1 VALSFDDSL
10 DEEPWGLEGVV
21 RRRVSLLLL
30 FEDLL
35 DALDD
40 LVRLW
45 LFFDKLLVDVEGLEL
60 LRDADEVPHA
70 GRRSELVVV
79 DETSA
84 YSASGYSS
92 WASSSKLVPV

>member
-30 FEDLL
+30 FEDLP

-60 LRDADEVPHA
+60 LRDADEVLHA

-84 YSASGYSS
+84 
-92 WASSSKLVPV
+92 